1 MIRPNVIKALC
12 MSFLTVFLVV
22 LPDGAEAK
30 STTIKIA
37 TLAPEG
43 STYIQILNDLNA
55 ELKQKTNN
63 EVRLRIYPGGV
74 LGDEKDMRRKMHV
87 GQIHGA
93 VLTSAG
99 LSGIFKELDV
109 YQIPFLFEGYDE
121 VDHVVQKMD
130 AFFKNGL
137 QDKGYILLGWS
148 EAGFIRLLSTTRP
161 IASLDDLRKAKVW
174 TWEEAPMAKAIF
186 DEADISAIPLSLPD
200 VLVGLQTGLVEV
212 VYAPPSYAISLQ
224 WFTKTKYMTEVPLMY
239 LIGGVVVK
247 KNVFNKLSSDHQQLF
262 VELCAKYMDRLK
274 LGIRQENEEAIKVMT
289 KHGVKLIYPSAEQI
303 EEFKK
308 ISKNAMHNQTG
319 KSFSARVKNEIL
331 SYLEE
336 YRKSKN

>member
-1 MIRPNVIKALC
+1 MIRPNVIKALW
-12 MSFLTVFLVV
+12 MYFLTVFL
-22 LPDGAEAK
+22 LALSGGAEAK

-43 STYIQILNDLNA
+43 STYIQIFNEINA

-99 LSGIFKELDV
+99 LSGIFRELDV
-109 YQIPFLFEGYDE
+109 YQIPFLFESYDE
-121 VDHVVQKMD
+121 VDYVVEKMD

-137 QDKGYILLGWS
+137 KDKGYTLLGWS
-148 EAGFIRLLSTTRP
+148 EAGFIRLLSTRP
-161 IASLDDLRKAKVW
+161 ITSLDDLRKAKVW

-186 DEADISAIPLSLPD
+186 DEAAISAIPLSLPD

-212 VYAPPSYAISLQ
+212 VYAPPSGAISLQ
-224 WFTKTKYMTEVPLMY
+224 WFTKTKFMTEVPLMY
-239 LIGGVVVK
+239 LIGGIVVK
-247 KNVFNKLSSDHQQLF
+247 KNVFSRMSSDHQKLF
-262 VELCAKYMDRLK
+262 VELCTQYMDRLK
-274 LGIRQENEEAIKVMT
+274 LKIRQENQEAVKVMA
-289 KHGVKLIYPSAEQI
+289 KHGVKLIYPSREQI

-308 ISKNAMHNQTG
+308 ISKNAMNSQTG
-319 KSFSARVKNEIL
+319 KSFSAKVKDEIFRHRD
-331 SYLEE
+331 EF
-336 YRKSKN
+336 RKGNN

>member
-1 MIRPNVIKALC
+1 MTRPNVIKALFIYF
-12 MSFLTVFLVV
+12 MTVFLLA
-22 LPDGAEAK
+22 LPAAADAK

-63 EVRLRIYPGGV
+63 DVQLRIYPGGV

-99 LSGIFKELDV
+99 MSGIFRELDV
-109 YQIPFLFEGYDE
+109 YQIPFLFEGYNE

-130 AFFKNGL
+130 AFFKKGL
-137 QDKGYILLGWS
+137 KDEGYILLGWS

-161 IASLDDLRKAKVW
+161 IASLDDLRKSKVW

-186 DEADISAIPLSLPD
+186 DEAAISAIPLSLPD

-212 VYAPPSYAISLQ
+212 VYAPPSGAISLQ
-224 WFTKTKYMTEVPLMY
+224 WFTKTKFMTEVPLMY

-247 KNVFNKLSSDHQQLF
+247 KNIFNKLSSDHQQLLM
-262 VELCAKYMDRLK
+262 ELCAKYMDQLK
-274 LGIRQENEEAIKVMT
+274 LKIRQENDDAIKVME
-289 KHGVKLIYPSAEQI
+289 KHGVKLIYPSEEQI
-303 EEFKK
+303 AEFK
-308 ISKNAMHNQTG
+308 SVSQNAMNNQTG
-319 KSFSARVKNEIL
+319 KSFSAKVRDDVFK
-331 SYLEE
+331 YREE
-336 YRKSKN
+336 FRKGNK